1 MVVRSDNKTTNWAM
15 LKDLWPY
22 LSEFRARMALT
33 LLLLTLAKLANVGVP
48 LVLREIVDP
57 LSDGNAALVMPAS
70 LIVAY
75 GLLRLAHTVF
85 GEVRDMVFAHVV
97 YRAIRRI
104 SLRLFE
110 HIHQLALRFHL
121 ERQTG
126 ALSLDIHRG
135 TEGIR
140 FLFVFMVFNILPTI
154 FEILLVIGILL
165 LGYDLAFSL
174 ITLFTLGSYIVFTL
188 LVTEWRIHH
197 RKEVNERNNKA
208 STHAI
213 DSFLNYETVKYFN
226 NSAYESEK
234 YDRSLGEWEKA
245 SLKNQTS
252 LSVLNIG
259 QMGIIVTGTTSLLW
273 LASLGVVQ
281 GELTIG
287 ELVMINAFLI
297 QLYMPIQ
304 FLGNVYRE
312 IRNSLVNMHNLFKL
326 LGRAP
331 EVEDKAQAK
340 ILNISQAV
348 IRFEGVGFAY
358 EKERAILDN
367 VNFTIG
373 SRQKVAVVGPSGSG
387 KSSLVR
393 LLFRFYDVSKG
404 RITIDGQD
412 IKGITQE
419 SLRAN
424 IGIVPQDSV
433 LFNDTIMHN
442 IAYGRPDASDEEV
455 VEAAK
460 AARIDEFI
468 RRLPEGYQTQVGERG
483 LKLSGGEKQR
493 VAIARTLLKNPPIL
507 VFDEAT
513 SSLDSKTEQAILEQ
527 LRNVARKHTSLVIA
541 HRLSTIVDADVIL
554 VLDHG
559 QIVEKGTHES
569 LLRRQ
574 GIYASMWLAQQQE
587 SETKEEPKGGEGLHR
602 QANLTY

>member
-1 MVVRSDNKTTNWAM
+1 MAVRSDNNTTNWVM
-15 LKDLWPY
+15 LKKLWPY
-22 LSEFRARMALT
+22 LTDFRGRLALT
-33 LLLLTLAKLANVGVP
+33 FVLLALAKLANVGVP
-48 LVLREIVDP
+48 LVLKEIVDA
-57 LSDGNAALVMPAS
+57 LSEPNAALVLPAFFV
-70 LIVAY
+70 IAY
-75 GLLRLAHTVF
+75 GLLRFAHTVF
-85 GEVRDMVFAHVV
+85 GEVRDMVFAHVI

-121 ERQTG
+121 ERRTG

-154 FEILLVIGILL
+154 FEILLVMGILL
-165 LGYDLAFSL
+165 FNYQLAFTL
-174 ITLFTLGSYIVFTL
+174 ITLFTLTAYIIFTL

-197 RKEVNERNNKA
+197 RREMNERDNKA

-213 DSFLNYETVKYFN
+213 DSFLNFETVKYFN
-226 NSAYESEK
+226 NGIYESRK
-234 YDRSLGEWEKA
+234 YDQNLAKWEQA
-245 SLKNQTS
+245 SIKNQNS

-259 QMGIIVTGTTSLLW
+259 QMTIIVAGMTSLLW
-273 LASLGVVQ
+273 LASQGVVL

-326 LGRAP
+326 LSRTP
-331 EVEDKAQAK
+331 EIRDKAQAQD
-340 ILNISQAV
+340 LDVTQAV
-348 IRFEGVGFAY
+348 IRFEHVGFAY
-358 EKERAILDN
+358 EKERVILDD
-367 VNFTIG
+367 VDFTIG
-373 SRQKVAVVGPSGSG
+373 SGQKVAVVGPSGAG

-393 LLFRFYDVSKG
+393 LLFRFYDVTSG

-412 IKGITQE
+412 IRDITQI

-424 IGIVPQDSV
+424 IGIVPQDTV
-433 LFNDTIMHN
+433 LFNDTIMQN
-442 IAYGRPDASDEEV
+442 IAYGRPEASDEDV
-455 VEAAK
+455 IKAAK
-460 AARIDEFI
+460 TARIHDSI
-468 RRLPEGYQTQVGERG
+468 QVLPDGYQTQVGERG

-527 LRNVARKHTSLVIA
+527 LKNVARQHTSLMIA
-541 HRLSTIVDADVIL
+541 HRLSTIVDADLIL

-559 QIVEKGTHES
+559 RIVEQGDHET
-569 LLRRQ
+569 LLARQ
-574 GIYASMWLAQQQE
+574 GIYSSMWFAQQ
-587 SETKEEPKGGEGLHR
+587 KENVE
-602 QANLTY
+602 